1 MPFCYLNIIREEITM
16 LEHLDEMSY
25 EELKEYADSFDWDE
39 TKGYN
44 LIDWDKDDL
53 DVVREK
59 LKARIK
65 QDD

>member
-1 MPFCYLNIIREEITM
+1 M

-25 EELKEYADSFDWDE
+25 EELKEYADSFEWDE
-39 TKGYN
+39 TEGYN
-44 LIDWDKDDL
+44 LIDWEKDDL
-53 DVVREK
+53 SVIREK

>member
-1 MPFCYLNIIREEITM
+1 MREETTM